1 MVVLFNNMNGC
12 RYICNTKKPTPPPPP
27 ILKKKI
33 K

>member
-33 K
+33 